1 MTISF
6 RPRWYFFIALV
17 SITFIGPLSIHL
29 FIPALPAVKEAFGVS
44 TGTAQLTMS
53 LAMLAMA
60 CFTIAYGG
68 LSDRF
73 GRKRVLLG
81 GLVLFTCGAA
91 SCMAAANLPM
101 LLAGRILQ
109 GAGAGCGVVLAR
121 AIARDVYGQD
131 RVAQVIAY
139 LTAAYVLGPMFAPPI
154 GGHLTVLFGW
164 RALFVLA
171 SVVGLV
177 VILAVAFAV
186 PETRARNA
194 GAPRGVF
201 AGYKSLL
208 RRPRFV
214 GFMLQPGMMSAAFY
228 TQATAASFL
237 AAELLG
243 ADAAKI
249 GLWFFAFPIGFM
261 AGSFISGRIGASRSI
276 EFMTILGGVIG
287 VANGALLAGWLYFGG
302 VSMAALYI
310 PGLFVS
316 LAQGLSMPYAQAG
329 AMAVDTELAGSA
341 SGAVV
346 FSQFFWPAALQ
357 QLTGLLADGTWV
369 PMATVHFAA
378 VTAALLAGWLAARA
392 EGGLFN

>member
-1 MTISF
+1 MTIPF
-6 RPRWYFFIALV
+6 QPRWYFFVALV
-17 SITFIGPLSIHL
+17 SMTFIGPLSLHL
-29 FIPALPAVKEAFGVS
+29 FIPAMPAVKEAFGAS
-44 TGTAQLTMS
+44 TGMAQLTMS
-53 LAMLAMA
+53 LAMLSMA
-60 CFTIAYGG
+60 FFTVAYGG

-91 SCMAAANLPM
+91 ACMIAANLPM

-121 AIARDVYGQD
+121 AIARDVYGQE

-139 LTAAYVLGPMFAPPI
+139 LTTAYVLGPMFAPMI
-154 GGHLTVLFGW
+154 GGQLTTLFGW
-164 RALFVLA
+164 RALFSLA
-171 SVVGLV
+171 SAVGLV
-177 VILAVAFAV
+177 VILAVTFAV
-186 PETRARNA
+186 PETRARGA
-194 GAPRGVF
+194 AAPRGVF

-208 RRPRFV
+208 KRRRFV
-214 GFMLQPGMMSAAFY
+214 GFMLQPGLSSAAFF

-237 AAELLG
+237 AAEHLG
-243 ADAAKI
+243 ADAADI
-249 GLWFFAFPIGFM
+249 GLWFFAFPVGFM
-261 AGSFISGRIGASRSI
+261 AGSFISGRIGGNRSI

-302 VSMAALYI
+302 VSMAALYL
-310 PGLFVS
+310 PGMFVS

-346 FSQFFWPAALQ
+346 FSQLFWPAALQ

-369 PMATVHFAA
+369 PMAAVHFAA
-378 VTAALLAGWLAARA
+378 VTGALLAAWMAARA
-392 EGGLFN
+392 KD